1 MNILK
6 NKLLLASPLI
16 AMLVLTVFVLT
27 LYPSAT
33 MKPVSMPVAIVNLDE
48 GAALPNG
55 SELKAG
61 EQLAGQMKQA
71 SEAAAGGEPSPVK
84 WVSLE
89 SAELAKAG
97 LDNREYY
104 AALIIPAD
112 FSAKQV
118 SLRSPEPSQPELE
131 VLVNQGMNA
140 TAASMITGMVNGMI
154 GQMNG
159 AIGAGLVQ
167 ELEAGG
173 VMLKPSQAAIVA
185 APIKAQIVNVNET
198 GPNAARGN
206 APISL
211 FQPIWM
217 ASIAAAAI
225 GTLAAGKAGRTVASR
240 SGKLTNKLMQ
250 AGIGAVA
257 AVLSGYLVTWLA
269 DRFLDLNVPSVAE
282 MGLFISLAIF
292 AFYLMISAVL
302 SWTGIRGIV
311 LFVLLLFFGAPLL
324 SLPPEFMN
332 GFYSD
337 WVHAWLPMRFMVDG
351 LRELFFFGDGFE
363 WNASTAALV
372 WIGTGGLI
380 VLLLSALKP
389 ERASSVTEKTTAA
402 GQSSGV

>member
-1 MNILK
+1 MNVLN

-71 SEAAAGGEPSPVK
+71 SEADAGGEPSPVK

-89 SAELAKAG
+89 SAELAKSG

-140 TAASMITGMVNGMI
+140 TAAGMITGTVNGMI

-198 GPNAARGN
+198 GPSAARGN

-240 SGKLTNKLMQ
+240 SGNLTNKLMQ
-250 AGIGAVA
+250 AGVGAVA

-269 DRFLDLNVPSVAE
+269 DRFLELGVPSVAD

-332 GFYSD
+332 GFYRD
-337 WVHAWLPMRFMVDG
+337 FVHAWLPMRFMVDG

-402 GQSSGV
+402 G